1 MLENIVTTVNANHSN
16 AEMEPRLRVKI
27 STTYLLTITASAF
40 TTTFYESITCL
51 TISYE
56 FSHHDI
62 QVIIDFK
69 LLIYAEVMAFGS
81 LTVMVGPEAKMRE
94 RRLRTI

>member
-27 STTYLLTITASAF
+27 SVTLCITHNTVCTYDN
-40 TTTFYESITCL
+40 FYKSITCL

-56 FSHHDI
+56 FSYHDI
-62 QVIIDFK
+62 QVIIDFQ
-69 LLIYAEVMAFGS
+69 LLIYAEVMALAWHS
-81 LTVMVGPEAKMRE
+81 DHSR
-94 RRLRTI
+94 